1 MKEQVKRY
9 IKKKEREK
17 ILKLLKDNIFIVAGV
32 FVVFILLIVLGVLK
46 KKAKKRRR
54 AKIRAAIRD
63 GISSFRRLDDD
74 YDYDE
79 DEDFEDEEY
88 YTEDDT

>member
-74 YDYDE
+74 YDE